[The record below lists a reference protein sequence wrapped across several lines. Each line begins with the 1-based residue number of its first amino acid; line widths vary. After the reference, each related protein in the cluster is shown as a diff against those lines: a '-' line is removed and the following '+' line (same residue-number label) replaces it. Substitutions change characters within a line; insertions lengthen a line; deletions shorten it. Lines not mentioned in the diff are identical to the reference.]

1 MNESEKINI
10 LVDDIDVSEVMEI
23 SEKDFEVIEEA
34 DWDSIYNSLILKEQS
49 IVEEIEEIE
58 NNQYTDSNQQVLNL
72 ANEFQD
78 VVIESILGPFGL
90 SRAMFK
96 DKDGGAVTTQHNA
109 NKDIFAKDK
118 EKYNRDDYDFKKSQR
133 DDIVEKR
140 KVEGKS
146 IDALTGKETDDPNV
160 DHNKSAKAY
169 HREGGW
175 MQNKEKRKAFGTDER
190 NLNVVDGSLNKSL
203 GEKDKYD
210 YEKQK
215 SRRDPSKTNKEDRG
229 MDDRRV
235 NAVQRRSDEAVKE
248 HAPTKGERIKYHAKE
263 LTKEGVKS
271 GVTLALRQA
280 LGCALRILVE
290 ESYIIIKDA
299 IIKYKEGIIEGMRS
313 FILYI
318 VEGFKNIRY
327 KIKDYLKKI
336 GSVAIE
342 GGISGIINILVTF
355 IINSFIT
362 TIKKVVTII
371 REAILSL
378 VRAVKVLCDKT
389 IPMEERMQAAG
400 EIIFSGIKA
409 CIGVFLTEAIS
420 KFISV
425 NLPMLA
431 SMSDNLANVLMSII
445 VGLTGILVT
454 YIFFQFKNSQ
464 LRSKALAERNV
475 STDRIKE
482 LADQYMTLT
491 NTKVDM
497 ALFNAYHYLYSYIE
511 YAIESQIERNEIE
524 QRESEYNNEI
534 DSSLRRIDNIQNDN
548 KTKLSNIRKLIKK

>member
-1 MNESEKINI
+1 MNDSEKINI

-263 LTKEGVKS
+263 LG
-271 GVTLALRQA
+271 RP
-280 LGCALRILVE
+280 I
-290 ESYIIIKDA
+290 
-299 IIKYKEGIIEGMRS
+299 
-313 FILYI
+313 
-318 VEGFKNIRY
+318 
-327 KIKDYLKKI
+327 
-336 GSVAIE
+336 
-342 GGISGIINILVTF
+342 
-355 IINSFIT
+355 
-362 TIKKVVTII
+362 
-371 REAILSL
+371 
-378 VRAVKVLCDKT
+378 
-389 IPMEERMQAAG
+389 
-400 EIIFSGIKA
+400 
-409 CIGVFLTEAIS
+409 
-420 KFISV
+420 
-425 NLPMLA
+425 
-431 SMSDNLANVLMSII
+431 
-445 VGLTGILVT
+445 
-454 YIFFQFKNSQ
+454 
-464 LRSKALAERNV
+464 
-475 STDRIKE
+475 
-482 LADQYMTLT
+482 
-491 NTKVDM
+491 
-497 ALFNAYHYLYSYIE
+497 
-511 YAIESQIERNEIE
+511 
-524 QRESEYNNEI
+524 
-534 DSSLRRIDNIQNDN
+534 
-548 KTKLSNIRKLIKK
+548 